1 MTVRFPRTAV
11 EFHLQ
16 GLRDSSQPIPDSSTS
31 AAYVEV
37 AA

>member
-1 MTVRFPRTAV
+1 MTARLPGTAV

-16 GLRDSSQPIPDSSTS
+16 GLRDSGQPIPDSSTS